1 MYGLSWVV
9 TTALGAMVALSLLD
23 YLVRFQ
29 DIGLRVI
36 CSLSVAWIMVW
47 ACYRF
52 LYLPLFVRLRNVEL
66 AQKLERRFPGLEDR
80 LVSSVEFLRTS
91 DDDPTAGSAEL
102 RRAVID
108 QATSETE
115 RLDFSE
121 LLDTRVPVRA
131 AVTTAAVCL
140 TAVIL
145 AALDPPAL
153 QIAVARIVNPF
164 GQTAWPRRNHIE
176 FVDRVERVA
185 RGGVFEVELI
195 DAKGARLP
203 TDVLIHYRFDNPDGG
218 VTVETEPIRPIGSRL
233 VARRENVARAF
244 SYRAE
249 GGDDRSM
256 PWTAVKV
263 VDPPAITA
271 LSIRLIPPKYT
282 GCPPRKS
289 KKNIRAL
296 VGTRMEIAAKTT
308 KPLAAVALCMEGDRR
323 IPGRISRSGRRF
335 TAPGPESPEVQIDRS
350 GSYWFELTGRNGLK
364 GGRGDRWEIRAVPDT
379 PPSVTID
386 RPTAKV
392 FVTPKAVVPI
402 KVSAEDDLALHE
414 IALVFEL
421 TSQTTKG
428 DRKSAILLYRRDAGT
443 TDLCSQC
450 GGFYDEQCDHRTVKY
465 RWELEKLGLTPGV
478 QITFHAAAA
487 DYLPQTGTSEPR
499 QVIVISDEQLQN
511 RLADWQDTILA
522 EVARVLKMQ
531 LGCRSQLEAILV
543 RLDQLGQLEHLD
555 VDRLQAVEL
564 NQRRVSH
571 SLTDRSEGVRMHVL
585 VLLAE
590 VKNNRLD
597 RPGVQQRMTALLDE
611 IDRLRRE
618 HLTPADHELTVAIK
632 SAINVARPFWPC
644 REEPNKPNTAK
655 MAVPQLSVARLLD
668 NAGGHQNAVVA
679 SLERILGRL
688 TRSDGYRRF
697 HREIGALLRDQET
710 LLEHTVEIGRRTL
723 TWNLEDLGAE
733 DLAELKILSARQLE
747 LARQFDRI
755 RHGMDRAAE
764 ELRQSDPHSADTL
777 AVALS
782 EATQLAVG
790 TKMHSAGSHIRNNR
804 VGRATARQKQI
815 NAELQRL
822 LDILADRQRNDL
834 DHQKDGSDDSAGAEQ
849 KPGDTPSTTPTER
862 KNGDEPDGNVDMD
875 RMRELIKGLWGEL
888 PAHQREQ
895 MLQLPIEEFLP
906 KYELLIEKYFR
917 RLSEGNDAK

>member
-1 MYGLSWVV
+1 MQHPLEQRIAALRSRARQLMAVYGLSWVV

-29 DIGLRVI
+29 DVGLRVI

-108 QATSETE
+108 QATSDTE

-121 LLDTRVPVRA
+121 LLDSRVPVRA
-131 AVTTAAVCL
+131 AVATAAVCL

-145 AALDPPAL
+145 MVLDPPASR
-153 QIAVARIVNPF
+153 IAVARIVNPF

-185 RGGVFEVELI
+185 CGGVFEVELI

-203 TDVLIHYRFDNPDGG
+203 TDVLIHYRFDDPDGG
-218 VTVETEPIRPIGSRL
+218 VTVETEPIRSVGSRL
-233 VARRENVARAF
+233 IARRENVAREF
-244 SYRAE
+244 SYRAK

-263 VDPPAITA
+263 VDPPAITS
-271 LSIRLIPPKYT
+271 LSIRLIPPEYT

-296 VGTRMEIAAKTT
+296 VGTRMEIAAKTS
-308 KPLAAVALCMEGDRR
+308 KPLAAAALCMEGDRR

-335 TAPGPESPEVQIDRS
+335 TVPESKSPEVLIDRS

-364 GGRGDRWEIRAVPDT
+364 GGGDDRWEIRAVPDT

-392 FVTPKAVVPI
+392 FVTPQAVVPI
-402 KVSAEDDLALHE
+402 KVSAEDDLALRE

-421 TSQTTKG
+421 TNQTTKAPAL
-428 DRKSAILLYRRDAGT
+428 RAGA
-443 TDLCSQC
+443 DNKIVLSRGSPHMQC
-450 GGFYDEQCDHRTVKY
+450 GDFSPNEPGDQHTVEY

-478 QITFHAAAA
+478 QITFHAAAG
-487 DYLPQTGTSEPR
+487 DYMPQTGTSEPR
-499 QVIVISDEQLQN
+499 QLIVISDEQLQD
-511 RLADWQDTILA
+511 RLADRQNTILA

-531 LGCRSQLEAILV
+531 RGCRSQLEAIRV
-543 RLDQLGQLEHLD
+543 RLDQPGQLEHLD

-585 VLLAE
+585 ALLAE

-597 RPGVQQRMTALLDE
+597 RPGVEQRMAALLDE

-618 HLTPADHELTVAIK
+618 HLMPIDHELTAAVK
-632 SAINVARPFWPC
+632 SAINVA
-644 REEPNKPNTAK
+644 
-655 MAVPQLSVARLLD
+655 QLLD
-668 NAGGHQNAVVA
+668 SAVGHQDAVVA

-697 HREIGALLRDQET
+697 HRELGRLLRDQEI
-710 LLEHTVEIGRRTL
+710 LLEHTAEIGRRTL

-764 ELRQSDPHSADTL
+764 ELRQSDPPSADTL

-790 TKMHSAGSHIRNNR
+790 TKMHSAGSHIHNNR
-804 VGRATARQKQI
+804 IGRATARQKQI
-815 NAELQRL
+815 NTDLQHL
-822 LDILADRQRNDL
+822 LDILADRHRNDL
-834 DHQKDGSDDSAGAEQ
+834 DRQKDGSDDSAGAEQ
-849 KPGDTPSTTPTER
+849 KPGDTPSTTPAER
-862 KNGDEPDGNVDMD
+862 KNGDEPNGNVDMD

-917 RLSEGNDAK
+917 RLSEGKRVEGRR